1 MPCSTEINCEKL
13 MHVCQV
19 HSIQHKVCR
28 IQHPSLPRHFFF
40 VSVWSRL
47 SSIESSFTDKWQR
60 FRTERIGNH
69 LSQLA
74 QVLGFPCLPP
84 HFLHKS
90 KHEPQLTNRPLMASN
105 TDDSVG
111 SPSMVSTAL
120 CTVHNHQADLAL
132 VCMESW
138 NFKTAV
144 TLQL

>member
-28 IQHPSLPRHFFF
+28 IQHPSPPRHFFF
-40 VSVWSRL
+40 ISVWSRL

-90 KHEPQLTNRPLMASN
+90 KHEPQLTKRPLMASN

-111 SPSMVSTAL
+111 LGHVSIPRHEA
-120 CTVHNHQADLAL
+120 NMEQAGG
-132 VCMESW
+132 
-138 NFKTAV
+138 
-144 TLQL
+144 LQLA